1 MTTHPPADTTPA
13 ASPADTDET
22 RRLRHAMVE
31 SMTTEGIRPDVL
43 DAFRAEPRHVYVPR
57 FVRRVETAPQT
68 WETRVFTCDHPDWTR
83 EVYTDRLL
91 VTATMFGDDGPP
103 LSSSTVPSL
112 MAAML
117 DALAVE
123 PGMSVLEIGAGTGYN
138 AGILARLAGDDNVT
152 TVDIEPDVTT
162 TARRALTAAGHPHVT
177 VVHTDGSRPP
187 AAPRSLDRLIAT
199 CGVDRVPRTW
209 LAAVRPGGR
218 LVLPLGTG
226 VVCLTVDEHGHGQGP
241 FLATPAY
248 FMGLRTTAGSNGIP
262 YPGDPTGPLEPCAM
276 PLDAWHDDALR
287 FPVGLALPASD
298 LGQRDLPDA
307 LTLWTGDGSVAT
319 IHADGTCRQCGPR
332 RLADEL
338 ANVRRDFENAGRPG
352 REHHRLRID
361 PQGRHTTSFT
371 PPA

>member
-1 MTTHPPADTTPA
+1 MTTHPPTDRTPA
-13 ASPADTDET
+13 PARDTDET
-22 RRLRHAMVE
+22 RRLRHAMVA
-31 SMTTEGIRPDVL
+31 SMITDGIRPEIVE
-43 DAFRAEPRHVYVPR
+43 AFRAEPRHIYVPR
-57 FVRRVETAPQT
+57 FVRRVEATPGT
-68 WETRVFTCDHPDWTR
+68 WETRVHTPEHPDWAR
-83 EVYTDRLL
+83 EVYTDQLL

-123 PGMSVLEIGAGTGYN
+123 PGMRVTEIGAGTGYN
-138 AGILARLAGDDNVT
+138 AGLLARLAGDDNVT
-152 TVDIEPDVTT
+152 TLDIEPDVTAA
-162 TARRALTAAGHPHVT
+162 ARHALSAAGHTHVT

-187 AAPRSLDRLIAT
+187 GAPRSLDRLIAT
-199 CGVDRVPRTW
+199 CGVDRVPAGW
-209 LAAVRPGGR
+209 LAAVKPDGR

-226 VVCLTVDEHGHGQGP
+226 IACLTVDEHGHAEGP

-248 FMGLRTTAGSNGIP
+248 FMGLRTTAGSNNIP

-276 PLDAWHDDALR
+276 PLDAWHDDDLR
-287 FPVGLALPASD
+287 FPIGLTLPASD

-307 LTLWTGDGSVAT
+307 LTLWTGDGSVTT
-319 IHADGTCRQCGPR
+319 IHADGTCRQSGPR

-338 ANVRRDFENAGRPG
+338 ADIRIDFEKTGRPK

-361 PQGRHTTSFT
+361 PQGRHTALFT
-371 PPA
+371 PTS